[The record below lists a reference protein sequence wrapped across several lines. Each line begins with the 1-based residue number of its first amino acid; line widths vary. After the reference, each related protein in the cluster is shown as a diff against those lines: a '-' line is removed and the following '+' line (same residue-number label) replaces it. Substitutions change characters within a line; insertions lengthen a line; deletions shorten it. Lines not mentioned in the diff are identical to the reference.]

1 MDPKQIQAE
10 SRCFKRMR
18 KMQKKKTK
26 KKGMKMKHLQRL
38 KNSKRNEN
46 MIEINKKKGDYLY
59 D

>member
-1 MDPKQIQAE
+1 
-10 SRCFKRMR
+10 
-18 KMQKKKTK
+18 
-26 KKGMKMKHLQRL
+26 MKHLQRL

>member
-26 KKGMKMKHLQRL
+26 KKRDE
-38 KNSKRNEN
+38 NETSAT
-46 MIEINKKKGDYLY
+46 IKK
-59 D
+59 